1 MNTPTKTQLPIP
13 PHFNPEEVGYV
24 WRVPYQQRA
33 KEAREWA
40 NKYNIKPSSE
50 DKTRICLLLIDV
62 QNTFCIPE
70 FELFVGGKSGT
81 GAVDD
86 NVRLCEFLYGN
97 LGKITKII
105 PTMDTHTAMQ
115 IFHPIFW
122 VNAAGEHPTP
132 SATNITPADIEKG
145 VWKVNPGVAR
155 QVLQR
160 GEPQRQMPTEGNP
173 PAALAPQRTGSSSLG
188 YNYEFLE
195 KHAYHYVKQ
204 LSQDGKYPLTVWPYH
219 SMLGGIGHALVS
231 AVEEAVFFHSI
242 ARQTQTQ
249 FEIKGNHPLTEN
261 YSVLRPEVLE
271 SFDQRQIGQK
281 NTHLI
286 QQLLDFD
293 CVIIAGQAKS
303 HCVAWTVDD
312 LLTEIQQIDSNL
324 AKKVYLLEDCTSP
337 VVVPGVV
344 DYSEA
349 AEAAFE
355 RFAASGMHLVQSTQS
370 I

>member
-13 PHFNPEEVGYV
+13 PYFNPQNLGEV
-24 WRVPYQQRA
+24 WRVPYQQRVE
-33 KEAREWA
+33 EAREWA
-40 NKYNIKPSSE
+40 KKHDIKPASE

-70 FELFVGGKSGT
+70 FELFVGGKSGA

-86 NVRLCEFLYGN
+86 NVRLCEFIYRN
-97 LGKITKII
+97 LGVITKII

-122 VNAAGEHPTP
+122 VNAMGEHPTP
-132 SATNITPADIEKG
+132 SATSITPEDIEKG
-145 VWKVNPGVAR
+145 IWKVNPGVAH
-155 QVLQR
+155 
-160 GEPQRQMPTEGNP
+160 
-173 PAALAPQRTGSSSLG
+173 SLG
-188 YNYEFLE
+188 YDYELLE

-204 LSQDGKYPLTVWPYH
+204 LSQDGKYPLTVWSYH

-231 AVEEAVFFHSI
+231 AVEEAVFFHCI
-242 ARQTQTQ
+242 ARYSQTQ

-261 YSVLRPEVLE
+261 YSVLRAEVLE
-271 SFDQRQIGQK
+271 SFDKRPFAEK
-281 NTHLI
+281 NTRLI
-286 QQLLDFD
+286 QQLLEFD
-293 CVIIAGQAKS
+293 AVIVAGQAKS
-303 HCVAWTVDD
+303 HCVAWTIDD

-344 DYSEA
+344 DYTEA
-349 AEAAFE
+349 ADAAFE
-355 RFAASGMHLVQSTQS
+355 RFAAAGMHLVKSTES
-370 I
+370 FLSRVMGR